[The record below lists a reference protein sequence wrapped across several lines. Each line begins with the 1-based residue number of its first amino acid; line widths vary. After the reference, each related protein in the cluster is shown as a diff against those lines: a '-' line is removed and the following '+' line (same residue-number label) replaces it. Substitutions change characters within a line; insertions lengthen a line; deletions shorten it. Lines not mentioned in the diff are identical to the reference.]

1 MIKGFLITA
10 SCFLVIGIVVFLVKL
25 IQNQKQQTIKK
36 SGPSPKIPSFQT
48 KIDSAAPATGHA
60 ILYILAPFV
69 IAPKWYWEKVVAG
82 QPIAFFGFAI
92 LLIGFYVIFRMS
104 EEIPKKLFR
113 AMDISVIIVC
123 LGFIVARASLPE
135 KTNGGPASAKPPD
148 QVPTAT
154 THKWQVDPDYT
165 PKCMVWV
172 SNDRFEVAL
181 SSNQTIETGVEIPSS
196 GEYSIARV
204 SGGEYFI
211 KKKGKFFGLDR
222 DFISLESLAEGQ
234 LILKSKNPVKLRVRL
249 GS

>member
-1 MIKGFLITA
+1 MIFLSFLAGILIL
-10 SCFLVIGIVVFLVKL
+10 FLVAYALL
-25 IQNQKQQTIKK
+25 KK
-36 SGPSPKIPSFQT
+36 MQPKT
-48 KIDSAAPATGHA
+48 PATSTPTTQPKTKEYGWQVA
-60 ILYILAPFV
+60 LIWVVPGLIAAWFLKDGIWAAAQSSPLIAGIFV
-69 IAPKWYWEKVVAG
+69 LTLGVLFSWVLTMGRPANTEAANRFR
-82 QPIAFFGFAI
+82 QTMTI
-92 LLIGFYVIFRMS
+92 LLAIVGITLALLAHAGVIGGQKS
-104 EEIPKKLFR
+104 
-113 AMDISVIIVC
+113 D
-123 LGFIVARASLPE
+123 
-135 KTNGGPASAKPPD
+135 GGPASAKPPD